1 MGIEA
6 PAKDLSPRLE
16 GIALADIEVPK
27 GREEEW
33 RFTPLK
39 RLKGLHSL
47 SEIGN
52 QSDFEILSLG
62 SFLHSRIK
70 NDSPFAA
77 TDRLAAAAALLPQH
91 VETFTLAKETVSEN
105 VLKISFPQS
114 SDSSSLRMNFLLE
127 RYSKGTIFLA
137 HHGSGVMSSALE
149 FVVGEGA
156 QVTVVSIFDTERT
169 AVTAG
174 QHSVN
179 LGKDATLNHIVL
191 TLGGDLV
198 RLTTTVKFTG
208 TGATANLTGGYF
220 TDAGQH
226 HEHRLFVDHAVEHC
240 TSDVMYKGALQGDDA
255 HSVWVG
261 DVLIRGNAIGTSTYE
276 LNRNLLLTEG
286 TRADSV
292 PNLEIETGNIQG
304 AGHAAATGRF
314 DDEQIFYLMSRGVPE
329 VQAKRLVVRGFLAD
343 VIARIPDQ
351 DLRNSMIAGVEKRLG
366 QSDPRFDGL
375 FNE

>member
-16 GIALADIEVPK
+16 GVALSDISVPN

-39 RLKGLHSL
+39 RLRGLHALDSM
-47 SEIGN
+47 SN
-52 QSDFEILSLG
+52 NANFTVVSLG
-62 SFLHSRIK
+62 KFVQSQTE
-70 NDSPFAA
+70 NNQPYAA
-77 TDRLAAAAALLPQH
+77 ADRLAAAAALLPDYI
-91 VETFTLAKETVSEN
+91 TSFTLSKEVVADTA
-105 VLKISFPQS
+105 LKLDFPQTEE
-114 SDSSSLRMNFLLE
+114 SSSVRMNFTFE
-127 RYSKGTIFLA
+127 KYSKGTIILS
-137 HHGSGVMSSALE
+137 HRGVGALSSAMN
-149 FVVGEGA
+149 FDVQEGA
-156 QVTVVSIFDTERT
+156 MATVVSVFDAELT

-174 QHSVN
+174 QHAFTMA
-179 LGKDATLNHIVL
+179 KDSTLNHIVV
-191 TLGGDLV
+191 TLGGDVV
-198 RLTTTVKFTG
+198 RLVTTVKFAG

-220 TDAGQH
+220 TDKGQH

-261 DVLIRGNAIGTSTYE
+261 DVLIRGNATGTSTYE

-286 TRADSV
+286 ARADSV

-343 VIARIPDQ
+343 VITRIPDEEIQ
-351 DLRNSMIAGVEKRLG
+351 ARMISGVEKRLG
-366 QSDPRFDGL
+366 QNDPRFDGL

>member
-16 GIALADIEVPK
+16 GVLLTDIAMPT

-39 RLKGLHSL
+39 RLRGLQNL
-47 SEIGN
+47 VALEAVAPFDV
-52 QSDFEILSLG
+52 QSLG
-62 SFLHSRIK
+62 SFVHSK
-70 NDSPFAA
+70 HQNQDSFAA
-77 TDRLAAAAALLPQH
+77 ADRLAAAAALLPQE
-91 VETFTLAKETVSEN
+91 VETFTLGKEVTSQA
-105 VLKISFPQS
+105 LKIDFNQVAQS
-114 SDSSSLRMNFLLE
+114 SSVRMKFILHA
-127 RYSKGTIFLA
+127 YSKATIILQHRGMGA
-137 HHGSGVMSSALE
+137 LSSAIE
-149 FVVGEGA
+149 FEVGEGA
-156 QVTVVSIFDTERT
+156 NLTVVSIFDTELS
-169 AVTAG
+169 AVSAG
-174 QHSVN
+174 QHAIA
-179 LGKDATLNHIVL
+179 LAKDSTLNHIVL

-198 RLTTTVKFTG
+198 RLTTTVKFAG

-240 TSDVMYKGALQGDDA
+240 TSDVMYKGALQGENA

-286 TRADSV
+286 ARADSV

-329 VQAKRLVVRGFLAD
+329 SQARRLVVRGFLAD
-343 VIARIPDQ
+343 VIARIPDE
-351 DLRNSMIAGVEKRLG
+351 DIRLSMIAGVEKRLG
-366 QSDPRFDGL
+366 NSDPRFDGL
-375 FNE
+375 FND

>member
-1 MGIEA
+1 
-6 PAKDLSPRLE
+6 
-16 GIALADIEVPK
+16 
-27 GREEEW
+27 
-33 RFTPLK
+33 
-39 RLKGLHSL
+39 
-47 SEIGN
+47 
-52 QSDFEILSLG
+52 
-62 SFLHSRIK
+62 
-70 NDSPFAA
+70 
-77 TDRLAAAAALLPQH
+77 
-91 VETFTLAKETVSEN
+91 
-105 VLKISFPQS
+105 
-114 SDSSSLRMNFLLE
+114 
-127 RYSKGTIFLA
+127 
-137 HHGSGVMSSALE
+137 MSSALE
-149 FVVGEGA
+149 FVVEEGA

-314 DDEQIFYLMSRGVPE
+314 DE

>member
-16 GIALADIEVPK
+16 GVLLTDIALPT

-39 RLKGLHSL
+39 RLRGLQNL
-47 SEIGN
+47 VALEAVAP
-52 QSDFEILSLG
+52 FEIQSLG
-62 SFLHSRIK
+62 SFVHTKQQNEHS
-70 NDSPFAA
+70 FAA
-77 TDRLAAAAALLPQH
+77 ADRLSAAAALLAQE
-91 VETFTLAKETVSEN
+91 VETFTLGKDVISQTPLKIDFNQVAQSSSVRMKFMLSAYSKATVILQHRGTGALSSAIEFDVSE
-105 VLKISFPQS
+105 
-114 SDSSSLRMNFLLE
+114 
-127 RYSKGTIFLA
+127 
-137 HHGSGVMSSALE
+137 
-149 FVVGEGA
+149 GA
-156 QVTVVSIFDTERT
+156 NLTVVSIFDTELS
-169 AVTAG
+169 AVSAG
-174 QHSVN
+174 QHAIE
-179 LGKDATLNHIVL
+179 LAKDSTLNHVVL

-198 RLTTTVKFTG
+198 RLTTTVKFVG
-208 TGATANLTGGYF
+208 TGASANLTGGYF

-240 TSDVMYKGALQGDDA
+240 TSDVMYKGALQGENA

-276 LNRNLLLTEG
+276 LNRNLLLTKG

-304 AGHAAATGRF
+304 AGHAATTGRF

-329 VQAKRLVVRGFLAD
+329 SQAKRLVVRGFLAD
-343 VIARIPDQ
+343 VIARIPDE
-351 DLRNSMIAGVEKRLG
+351 DIRLSMIAGVEKRLG
-366 QSDPRFDGL
+366 NSDPRFDGL
-375 FNE
+375 FND